1 MPLHGV
7 DISQYQKDTYR
18 PSEAD
23 AFAFVKAT
31 EGHTV
36 RNPHHDEQVT
46 RLRAAGLVV
55 GHYHWIWPGDLP
67 AQVDYFAE
75 HANVR
80 AGDIVALDWEN
91 PDPVVPNSDKDA
103 MLRLLQQRFPD
114 NRVILYTY
122 TGYWRHHDTSGFV
135 GDGLWIAHYGVAKP
149 GITSPYLF
157 WQYTSVPWDQNW
169 AYFDSR
175 AALRSWA
182 TRKPL
187 PIHPK
192 GLIMAEATFRYRNN
206 STWQDVPAGDGTTL
220 NIEDPDPDTGKSL
233 VSLVIGQ
240 TPGADLVSTVQL
252 DGLAP
257 GQVAEAYFVR
267 VQPAADGGPAKID
280 HRFRN
285 PGQVTVSGRSD
296 GQPASAE
303 VSFKDVV
310 DDADPEF
317 RIRVHLSTPVS
328 VRARMMSRGW
338 VLE

>member
-1 MPLHGV
+1 
-7 DISQYQKDTYR
+7 
-18 PSEAD
+18 
-23 AFAFVKAT
+23 
-31 EGHTV
+31 
-36 RNPHHDEQVT
+36 
-46 RLRAAGLVV
+46 
-55 GHYHWIWPGDLP
+55 
-67 AQVDYFAE
+67 
-75 HANVR
+75 
-80 AGDIVALDWEN
+80 
-91 PDPVVPNSDKDA
+91 
-103 MLRLLQQRFPD
+103 
-114 NRVILYTY
+114 
-122 TGYWRHHDTSGFV
+122 
-135 GDGLWIAHYGVAKP
+135 
-149 GITSPYLF
+149 
-157 WQYTSVPWDQNW
+157 
-169 AYFDSR
+169 
-175 AALRSWA
+175 
-182 TRKPL
+182 
-187 PIHPK
+187 
-192 GLIMAEATFRYRNN
+192 MAEATFRYRNN